1 MDSQEMLD
9 QLICNARE
17 ALAAYEP
24 YTQEQ
29 VDDLVKAMCVAFKEH
44 AEELSR
50 ECVDET
56 GLGDYDSKVIKNSG
70 SPDGVWYALKGKKSV
85 GIIGYDEKEQLA
97 YVAKPKGIMSS
108 VAPCTNPN
116 LTVFF
121 NACFALK
128 GRNVLIVAPH
138 PRAKRTTYHTCEIL
152 NDALAAHGAPK
163 NLIQCIE
170 EPSIEL
176 TQLLMAAVDVT
187 IATGGAGMVKSAY
200 SAGHP
205 AFGVGPG
212 NVQSIIDRGYD
223 ANEAVAMIVEGRTL
237 DNGLIC
243 ACNQSV
249 IFPAEDEAKVAEAL
263 AANGAHYVTD
273 PDEVEKYRTALF
285 PDGAHLNKDLTGQYA
300 ADIAAAAG
308 CEIPEG
314 TRAIAL
320 RADPAHVG
328 SDDPLCGEKM
338 CPALV
343 VVPYE
348 TFDEALAIAKAN
360 LDFQG
365 AGHTAVI
372 YTNDNDHA
380 EQAGVYLPVSRM
392 LVNQPGV
399 FAANPALANGL
410 NPTSTL
416 GCGSWGN
423 NSISENLTYEHLINI
438 SRIAWQKAPENIPS
452 QEDIW
457 S

>member
-1 MDSQEMLD
+1 MDHTAMLD
-9 QLICNARE
+9 QLISNART
-17 ALAAYEP
+17 ALAEFEP

-29 VDDLVKAMCVAFKEH
+29 VDALVKAMCETFKAH

-85 GIIGYDEKEQLA
+85 GVIDYDEAEHLA

-138 PRAKRTTYHTCEIL
+138 PRAKKTTLHTCQL
-152 NDALAAHGAPK
+152 LLDALAELGAPA

-176 TQLLMAAVDVT
+176 TQMLMGAVDVT

-212 NVQSIIDRGYD
+212 NVQSVLDRGYAVD
-223 ANEAVAMIVEGRTL
+223 EAVGMIVEGRTL

-243 ACNQSV
+243 ACNQSI
-249 IFPAEDEAKVAEAL
+249 IFPAEAEGELGRAL
-263 AANGAHYVTD
+263 AAAGAHYVTD
-273 PDEVEKYRTALF
+273 PEEVEKYRAALF
-285 PDGAHLNKDLTGQYA
+285 PDGTHINSALVGQYA

-320 RADPAHVG
+320 RGDAAHVG
-328 SDDPLCGEKM
+328 ADDALCGEKM

-343 VVPYE
+343 VLPYE

-360 LDFQG
+360 LDYQG
-365 AGHTAVI
+365 AGHSAVI
-372 YTNDNDHA
+372 YTNDDDHA
-380 EQAGVYLPVSRM
+380 YEAGVYLPVSRM

-438 SRIAWQKAPENIPS
+438 SRIAWMKDPDQIPAP
-452 QEDIW
+452 EDIW
-457 S
+457 A

>member
-97 YVAKPKGIMSS
+97 SVAKPKGIMSS

-138 PRAKRTTYHTCEIL
+138 PRAKKTTYHTCEIL
-152 NDALAAHGAPK
+152 NEALAAHGAPK

-187 IATGGAGMVKSAY
+187 IATGGAGMVKSA
-200 SAGHP
+200 
-205 AFGVGPG
+205 
-212 NVQSIIDRGYD
+212 
-223 ANEAVAMIVEGRTL
+223 
-237 DNGLIC
+237 
-243 ACNQSV
+243 
-249 IFPAEDEAKVAEAL
+249 
-263 AANGAHYVTD
+263 
-273 PDEVEKYRTALF
+273 
-285 PDGAHLNKDLTGQYA
+285 
-300 ADIAAAAG
+300 
-308 CEIPEG
+308 
-314 TRAIAL
+314 
-320 RADPAHVG
+320 
-328 SDDPLCGEKM
+328 
-338 CPALV
+338 
-343 VVPYE
+343 
-348 TFDEALAIAKAN
+348 
-360 LDFQG
+360 
-365 AGHTAVI
+365 
-372 YTNDNDHA
+372 
-380 EQAGVYLPVSRM
+380 
-392 LVNQPGV
+392 
-399 FAANPALANGL
+399 
-410 NPTSTL
+410 
-416 GCGSWGN
+416 
-423 NSISENLTYEHLINI
+423 
-438 SRIAWQKAPENIPS
+438 
-452 QEDIW
+452 
-457 S
+457 